1 MTKALVF
8 CNASSI
14 VAIYYSGMTFPNTSD
29 DTHLIAYFL
38 MLGSERMLIL
48 YN

>member
-14 VAIYYSGMTFPNTSD
+14 VAIYYSGMTFPNASD